1 MADTMLDWSR
11 SWSAHWRIHRVD
23 RATWADGARL
33 DGVTELSVQRDSTGD
48 APLIETATMTIVGD
62 EPPTDYYRL
71 VLIAEQDGTWER
83 QDVATLLYERTSG
96 TADHGVRTLTLA
108 GRSVLWP
115 ASVRI
120 MPITAYAPAGADGAR
135 YVGNLLRS
143 CVHAPVEVAGSFTL
157 ASNVVHEP
165 GTTVLQAAWDVLRA
179 GNHTMIV
186 DGSGRVSIVPVASSP
201 SLMLDAAGAALVRP
215 GIKYT
220 LDYSDVPNRYIAVDD
235 FGSAVAVNDSPSSP
249 TSTVARGCYVDE
261 YDDSP
266 VRVGGETLGAYA
278 RRRLHELS
286 IVQSDRT
293 YTRKWVPGVY
303 PGSVVRGSMASVA
316 LDGDMRVIT
325 QRLKCGAGIE
335 VSERAAQEVSTW
347 T

>member
-1 MADTMLDWSR
+1 L
-11 SWSAHWRIHRVD
+11 
-23 RATWADGARL
+23 
-33 DGVTELSVQRDSTGD
+33 
-48 APLIETATMTIVGD
+48 ETATMTIVGD
-62 EPPTDYYRL
+62 EPPADYYRL

-115 ASVRI
+115 ASVRV
-120 MPITAYAPAGADGAR
+120 MPLTAYAPAGADGAQ
-135 YVGNLLRS
+135 YVGRLLAA
-143 CVHAPVEVAGSFTL
+143 CIHAPVEVAGGFTL
-157 ASNVVHEP
+157 AANVVHEP

-201 SLMLDAAGAALVRP
+201 SLVLDAAGAALVRP

-220 LDYSDVPNRYIAVDD
+220 LDYSDVPNRYIAIDD
-235 FGSAVAVNDSPSSP
+235 FGSAIAVNDSPSSP

-266 VRVGGETLGAYA
+266 VRVGGETLDAYA
-278 RRRLHELS
+278 RRRLSEL
-286 IVQSDRT
+286 
-293 YTRKWVPGVY
+293 
-303 PGSVVRGSMASVA
+303 SVVRMERTYRRKWWPEVYPLDVVRASLASVR
-316 LDGDMRVIT
+316 LDGDLRIEP
-325 QRLKCGAGIE
+325 QSLQCGAGIT
-335 VSERAAQEVSTW
+335 VTERAVKEVSTW
-347 T
+347 QP